1 MSYDN
6 MACNALYL
14 RSKGFSLYILMIYN
28 IRKDN
33 GLNRRNYIAFINEC

>member
-6 MACNALYL
+6 MAYSALYL
-14 RSKGFSLYILMIYN
+14 RSKGFSIYILMIYN
-28 IRKDN
+28 ISKDN

>member
-14 RSKGFSLYILMIYN
+14 RYNGFSLYILMIYN
-28 IRKDN
+28 ISKDN

>member
-6 MACNALYL
+6 MTYNALYL
-14 RSKGFSLYILMIYN
+14 RSKGFSIYILMIYN
-28 IRKDN
+28 ISKDN

>member
-14 RSKGFSLYILMIYN
+14 RSNGFSLYILMIYN
-28 IRKDN
+28 ISKDN
-33 GLNRRNYIAFINEC
+33 GLNRRTYISFITVC

>member
-14 RSKGFSLYILMIYN
+14 RSKGFSIYILMIY
-28 IRKDN
+28 ISKDN